1 MKEAQSHYEVLGVDR
16 RATAAEIK
24 AARGR
29 RIAQWHPDK
38 YVNRTSLERQNAE
51 YQFKRVLEAYDVL
64 GDPHLR
70 ERYDRECER
79 KRSRSNRPA
88 ASSPPLVSPGTVV
101 LCEHSILTGTLWKV
115 IVGEKPAGELVALQN
130 SAKSIGG
137 RWELRGHVST
147 SDVRAASAR
156 ANSLFSR
163 WSHPD
168 FVCGEGSLII
178 ISTEDDDIA
187 FTSAV
192 NDGWDWDKFENHVA
206 YARPS
211 RDVGELDRR
220 IKSGFGPQH
229 PTHKRVRKIAS
240 SGFLA
245 SFAFASLFSLL
256 VIPMPSFG
264 ESETAF
270 EPAPH
275 TAPEEDVPPISE
287 DSTSSGVP
295 AEPACGTSEAL
306 PRYRDLPG
314 WSGYRCMRRELVP
327 AVWASCLPRS
337 AYSHTE
343 GAGCP
348 GRQLCCQAND
358 EPVIEGDLAAGDNT
372 DSLPEDERVGRSDEV
387 EAADRLSRIQPSGP
401 QDDRLAALWSD
412 LTKHD
417 GESFVNPER
426 SRILEFSEYW
436 GVVPDSRLA
445 VSVVF
450 HHDGSMVQL
459 FTEGEE
465 ACVGVWSIA
474 SGSDGLVLTIMTL
487 DACGVSGSWSTVFV
501 EPNEHSSFRR
511 AMDLTPSDG
520 GFVRRWYAYGDA
532 P

>member
-1 MKEAQSHYEVLGVDR
+1 MKEAPSHYEVLGIDR
-16 RATAAEIK
+16 RANAAEIK

-38 YVNRTSLERQNAE
+38 YLNRTSLERQNAE

-70 ERYDRECER
+70 ERYDRECE
-79 KRSRSNRPA
+79 KNSSRPNRPA

-115 IVGEKPAGELVALQN
+115 IVGERSAGELVASQN

-168 FVCGEGSLII
+168 FVSGEGSLIV
-178 ISTEDDDIA
+178 ISTADDDIA

-229 PTHKRVRKIAS
+229 PTHQRVQKITVF
-240 SGFLA
+240 GFSA
-245 SFAFASLFSLL
+245 SFAFASLLSLL
-256 VIPMPSFG
+256 VVPMPSFG
-264 ESETAF
+264 ESEIAF
-270 EPAPH
+270 EPSPP
-275 TAPEEDVPPISE
+275 TAPEADAPPIPE
-287 DSTSSGVP
+287 DPTSLGEPV
-295 AEPACGTSEAL
+295 EPACGTSEAL

-337 AYSHTE
+337 AYSHTA

-348 GRQLCCQAND
+348 GRQLCCPAD
-358 EPVIEGDLAAGDNT
+358 DAPVVEGDLAGGDNARP
-372 DSLPEDERVGRSDEV
+372 LPGDEGVGRSNEV
-387 EAADRLSRIQPSGP
+387 EAA
-401 QDDRLAALWSD
+401 
-412 LTKHD
+412 
-417 GESFVNPER
+417 VPE
-426 SRILEFSEYW
+426 
-436 GVVPDSRLA
+436 G
-445 VSVVF
+445 
-450 HHDGSMVQL
+450 Q
-459 FTEGEE
+459 
-465 ACVGVWSIA
+465 
-474 SGSDGLVLTIMTL
+474 
-487 DACGVSGSWSTVFV
+487 
-501 EPNEHSSFRR
+501 R
-511 AMDLTPSDG
+511 ATTPS
-520 GFVRRWYAYGDA
+520 R
-532 P
+532 